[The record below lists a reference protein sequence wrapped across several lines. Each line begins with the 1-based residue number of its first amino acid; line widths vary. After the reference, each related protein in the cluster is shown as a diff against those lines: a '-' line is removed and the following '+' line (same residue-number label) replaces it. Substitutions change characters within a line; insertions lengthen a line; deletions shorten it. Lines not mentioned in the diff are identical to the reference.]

1 MKTSE
6 EIKKALKICSMM
18 RPCHRLTCKDCPYDE
33 KCRRMCDEAD
43 VVPGSILMKDALVY
57 INYLEEHVE
66 AYMRQSER
74 VENLDLV
81 SRSELLKKAGWYNL
95 CGENRSIY
103 AVSVKEIEEMLPAY
117 HMPLP
122 KPPEEMLK

>member
-1 MKTSE
+1 MKTPE
-6 EIKKALKICSMM
+6 EIKKALEGCIKEDCGG
-18 RPCHRLTCKDCPYDE
+18 CPYVSD
-33 KCRRMCDEAD
+33 C
-43 VVPGSILMKDALVY
+43 LMKTHPLESDALVY

-95 CGENRSIY
+95 YGENRSIY
-103 AVSVKEIEEMLPAY
+103 AVSVKEIKETLPAY
-117 HMPLP
+117 YMALRQPP
-122 KPPEEMLK
+122 KLIAEMPEEMPK